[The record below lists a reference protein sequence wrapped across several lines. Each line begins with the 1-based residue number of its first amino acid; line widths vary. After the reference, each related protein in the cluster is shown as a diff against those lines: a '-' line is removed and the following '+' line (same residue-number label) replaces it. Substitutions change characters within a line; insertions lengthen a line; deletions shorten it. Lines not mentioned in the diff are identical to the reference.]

1 MFTKIGDENCEVIVD
16 SESSINAMSSKAI
29 ERCGLKTIPH
39 LHLFKVSWI
48 NSTTLE
54 VKQQCLVP
62 VDFNFYKDKI
72 WCDVVTMDMSQI
84 ILGRP

>member
-39 LHLFKVSWI
+39 HPFKMSWI